1 MWFAVVFGV
10 LIYKFMKG
18 IITSKE
24 FGPDWDSGI
33 KIMVAKRLEKI
44 YGGKA
49 FQALRIPDI
58 ASGARQ
64 SIDIVLLTKRELS
77 IIAVRN
83 FSGILDVGAD
93 GGWTQKNSR
102 GQSVKIPNPVEETRG
117 QAAILESYL
126 ERRGVAI
133 PAGFMSCKV
142 ILTNLDCRPLL
153 SVALQPEVLC
163 YDKWMQLNE
172 ETHGGFRSWA
182 KRIFSGMEL
191 DTPDKIDKKIRFILD
206 TSPTWDRLELKGT
219 HPIFGEFLGFKGKK
233 EDMDALQVIKRSKV
247 AKIVNYKPIMFD
259 FLGGG
264 STVQLFCSSRD
275 YRQEGPSQI
284 NQIEVNVRRDTEVVF
299 QPIDAKKAQ
308 QFKIKKLVS
317 MSLSP

>member
-18 IITSKE
+18 LITSRE

-33 KIMVAKRLEKI
+33 KLMVAKKLEKI

-49 FQALRIPDI
+49 FHALRIPDI

-64 SIDIVLLTKRELS
+64 SIDMVLLTKRELS

-93 GGWTQKNSR
+93 GGWTLKNSK
-102 GQSVKIPNPVEETRG
+102 GQAEKIPNVVEETRN

-126 ERRGVAI
+126 ERRGVVL
-133 PAGFMSCKV
+133 PAGFLSCKV
-142 ILTNLDCRPLL
+142 ILTNPNCRPLL
-153 SVALQPEVLC
+153 SVAFLPEVFF
-163 YDKWMQLNE
+163 YDRWLQLKE
-172 ETHGGFRSWA
+172 EAHGVRSWA
-182 KRIFSGMEL
+182 KRMFSGMEL
-191 DTPDKIDKKIRFILD
+191 DTSDKIDKKIRFILN
-206 TSPTWDRLELKGT
+206 TSPTWDRLELKAN

-233 EDMDALQVIKRSKV
+233 EDMDALKVVKRSKV
-247 AKIVNYKPIMFD
+247 AKIVNYKPLMFD
-259 FLGGG
+259 LLV
-264 STVQLFCSSRD
+264 SNIQLFCTSRD
-275 YRQEGPSQI
+275 YRHESSSQPDEI
-284 NQIEVNVRRDTEVVF
+284 VVDVRTDTEVIF
-299 QPIDAKKAQ
+299 QPMDAKKAQ
-308 QFKIKKLVS
+308 QFKIKKLVC